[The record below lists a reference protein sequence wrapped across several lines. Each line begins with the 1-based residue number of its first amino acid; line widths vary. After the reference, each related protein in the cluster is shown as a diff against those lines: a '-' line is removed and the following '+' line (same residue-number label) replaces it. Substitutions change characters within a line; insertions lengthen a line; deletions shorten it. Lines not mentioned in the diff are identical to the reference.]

1 VLLDSMTIQDVAK
14 YLKMSWHTIKEID
27 KAYLSRNFSKPRLKD
42 VEYIAIDEFAYK
54 KGRKY
59 KTVVYDLKE
68 GRAIFIGEGNNAETL
83 NPFWK
88 KLRSSGAK
96 LKAVSTDMCR
106 AYWGSVKKNSPG
118 TPIIFD
124 LFHIIQM
131 CNKCLDDIRIMLYH
145 KEKDIHKRKVIR
157 SSKWVVLKNKVN
169 LSNEVKKEGVPPEV
183 EQLQLALKVNEP
195 LAAAY
200 YLKEELKEIWRQKN
214 KHKAGLE
221 LEKWIVKARSV
232 GLAQLDRLAKSMESH
247 RSEILNWYDHP
258 ISTGPLEGF
267 NNKIKVLKRKA
278 YGYRDDEY
286 FALKIL
292 SLHQS
297 RYALLR

>member
-1 VLLDSMTIQDVAK
+1 MLLDSMTIQDVA
-14 YLKMSWHTIKEID
+14 LHLEMNWHTVKEID
-27 KAYLSRNFSKPRLKD
+27 KAYLNKHYSRPRLKD

-54 KGRKY
+54 TGRKY

-68 GRAIFIGEGNNAETL
+68 GRAIFVGDGRTSETL
-83 NPFWK
+83 DPFWK

-106 AYWGSVKKNSPG
+106 AYWGSVKRNSPG
-118 TPIIFD
+118 SPVIFD
-124 LFHIIQM
+124 LFHIVKL

-145 KEKDIHKRKVIR
+145 KEKDTHKRKVIR
-157 SSKWVVLKNKVN
+157 SSKWVVLKNKEN
-169 LSNEVKKEGVPPEV
+169 LSNEVKKEGKPPEV
-183 EQLQLALKVNEP
+183 EQLLEALRVNQP

-200 YLKEELKEIWRQKN
+200 YLKEELKQIWRQKT
-214 KHKAGLE
+214 KRKAGLE
-221 LEKWIVKARSV
+221 LKKWIVKARSI
-232 GLAQLDRLAKSMESH
+232 GLMHLDKFASTLEAH
-247 RSEILNWYDHP
+247 IPEILNWYDYP

-286 FALKIL
+286 FTLKIL

>member
-1 VLLDSMTIQDVAK
+1 MTIQDVAK
-14 YLKMSWHTIKEID
+14 HLKMSWHTIKEID
-27 KAYLSRNFSKPRLKD
+27 KAYLRRNFSKPRLKD

-68 GRAIFIGEGNNAETL
+68 GRAIFIGEGNTAETL

-118 TPIIFD
+118 SPVIFD
-124 LFHIIQM
+124 LFHIMQM

-200 YLKEELKEIWRQKN
+200 YLKEELKEIWRQEN

>member
-1 VLLDSMTIQDVAK
+1 MLLDSMTIQDVAK
-14 YLKMSWHTIKEID
+14 HLKMSWHTIKEID
-27 KAYLSRNFSKPRLKD
+27 KAYLRRNFSKPRLKD

-68 GRAIFIGEGNNAETL
+68 GRAIFIGEGNTAETL

-118 TPIIFD
+118 SPVIFD
-124 LFHIIQM
+124 LFHIMQM

-200 YLKEELKEIWRQKN
+200 YLKEELKEIWRQEN

>member
-1 VLLDSMTIQDVAK
+1 MTIQDVAK

-27 KAYLSRNFSKPRLKD
+27 KAYLKRNFSKPRLKD

-68 GRAIFIGEGNNAETL
+68 GRAIFIGEGHNAETL
-83 NPFWK
+83 DPFWK

-106 AYWGSVKKNSPG
+106 AYWGSVKRNSPG
-118 TPIIFD
+118 SPVIFD

-131 CNKCLDDIRIMLYH
+131 CNKCLDDIRITLYH

-157 SSKWVVLKNKVN
+157 SSKWVVLKNKEN
-169 LSNEVKKEGVPPEV
+169 LSNEVKKQGVPPEV
-183 EQLQLALKVNEP
+183 EQLQLALKVNQP

-200 YLKEELKEIWRQKN
+200 YLKEELKEIWRQKT
-214 KHKAGLE
+214 KHKAALE

-232 GLAQLDRLAKSMESH
+232 GLAQLNKMANTIEAH
-247 RSEILNWYDHP
+247 RSEILNWYDYP

>member
-1 VLLDSMTIQDVAK
+1 MTIQDVAK
-14 YLKMSWHTIKEID
+14 HLKMSWHTIKEID
-27 KAYLSRNFSKPRLKD
+27 KSYLKRHFSKPRLKD

-54 KGRKY
+54 KGHKY

-68 GRAIFIGEGNNAETL
+68 GRAIFIGDGRSAETL
-83 NPFWK
+83 DPFWK
-88 KLRSSGAK
+88 KLKSSGAK

-106 AYWGSVKKNSPG
+106 AYWGSVKKNCPG
-118 TPIIFD
+118 CPVIFD

-131 CNKCLDDIRIMLYH
+131 CNKSLDDVRIMLYH

-157 SSKWVVLKNKVN
+157 SSKWVVLKNKEN
-169 LSNEVKKEGVPPEV
+169 LSGEVRKQGVAPEI
-183 EQLQLALKVNEP
+183 EQLQIALQVNQP

-200 YLKEELKEIWRQKN
+200 YLKEELKEIWRQETKEE
-214 KHKAGLE
+214 AALE
-221 LEKWIVKARSV
+221 VEKWIVKARSIE
-232 GLAQLDRLAKSMESH
+232 LKQLNKMANTIESH
-247 RSEILNWYDHP
+247 LPEILNWYDHP